1 MIQTVFMTYRL
12 AKWLFPK
19 LRADQR
25 IRRMNQIILVTVLSV
40 VATAFAVIFI
50 LAIYYKPG
58 Q

>member
-1 MIQTVFMTYRL
+1 MTYRL

-50 LAIYYKPG
+50 LAIYYRPG